1 MARSF
6 DTWAAN
12 HKKIYFTD
20 VTDLCAGATD
30 NECAAAEV
38 YIYPDREFSA
48 ANDLARPSS
57 PATPTPSPSPSPSPN
72 PKPKPKPNP
81 NSHPNP
87 SPHHSPSPEP
97 NRNPNLSPKP
107 NPNLTLTLTPT
118 LALVL
123 TRRPLSSSR
132 RPTGRARLPSSTG
145 HPTRRPV

>member
-48 ANDLARPSS
+48 ANDLARPCS
-57 PATPTPSPSPSPSPN
+57 PATPNPNPNPNPNPSPN
-72 PKPKPKPNP
+72 PNPNP
-81 NSHPNP
+81 NPNP
-87 SPHHSPSPEP
+87 KARMRAAAWAPH
-97 NRNPNLSPKP
+97 
-107 NPNLTLTLTPT
+107 
-118 LALVL
+118 
-123 TRRPLSSSR
+123 RR
-132 RPTGRARLPSSTG
+132 
-145 HPTRRPV
+145 